1 MRSRAGLRFGFGLV
15 FWRELRWLRRR
26 YFLLALTTLVPLGL
40 MALLIA
46 IFSAGLATRLPIGVL
61 DLDNSDLSRTV
72 VRMVDAT
79 PDAAVD
85 VHVGELAAGRQLIRS
100 GQIYGLLMLPK
111 DLQRDVFAGRRP
123 EVVFFYNTQKMT
135 SGNIVLRGV
144 SNAVPTAAAGIRLSL
159 RTEQGQP
166 ADVAQA
172 DLTPIPVQTNALF
185 NPTLNYVHF
194 LLAAL
199 LPSLLQIV
207 IVTTSS
213 YSAGMD
219 IETNHRLR
227 ILRRLGGGL
236 WPAVAGK
243 LLPYT
248 ILYLAILLVSDSI
261 LFHFFDL
268 PLRGSGT
275 LLLFAGILFILACQ
289 LIGTV
294 LALVLKPMASA
305 VSIGSLLTAPAFG
318 YMGVSFPRH
327 GMNAFAYGW
336 GEILPGT
343 WYLTARIDQTIRGT
357 PLDLSWKPVF
367 VLCAFVT
374 GLGALLGLLLET
386 RRKQTDSGK
395 RPAFDTAR
403 EAVP

>member
-1 MRSRAGLRFGFGLV
+1 MRSRVALRFGFGLV
-15 FWRELRWLRRR
+15 FWRELRWLLRRP
-26 YFLLALTTLVPLGL
+26 FLLALTTLVPLGL
-40 MALLIA
+40 MALLTA
-46 IFSAGLATRLPIGVL
+46 VFSAGLATRLPVGVL
-61 DLDNSDLSRTV
+61 DLDDSDLSRAI

-79 PDAAVD
+79 PDAAVE
-85 VHVGELAAGRQLIRS
+85 VHVGDLAEGRRLVRS
-100 GQIYGLLMLPK
+100 GQIYGLVMLPQN
-111 DLQRDVFAGRRP
+111 LQRDVFAGRRP
-123 EVVFFYNTQKMT
+123 EVVFFYNTQKLT

-144 SNAVPTAAAGIRLSL
+144 SNAVQTAAAGLRLSL

-166 ADVAQA
+166 ADIAQA

-213 YSAGMD
+213 YSAGLD

-236 WPAVAGK
+236 WPAMAGK

-248 ILYLAILLVSDSI
+248 LLYLSILLVTDSI

-268 PLRGSGT
+268 PLRGSGP
-275 LLLFAGILFILACQ
+275 LLLLAGILFIMSCQ
-289 LIGTV
+289 LIGTL
-294 LALVLKPMASA
+294 LALLLKPMATA
-305 VSIGSLLTAPAFG
+305 VSIGTLLTAPAFG

-343 WYLTARIDQTIRGT
+343 WYLMARIDQTLRGT
-357 PLDLSWKPVF
+357 PLELSWNPVF

-374 GLGALLGLLLET
+374 GLTGIIAMQLEANRARANAERQRMLAAAQGAA
-386 RRKQTDSGK
+386 
-395 RPAFDTAR
+395 P
-403 EAVP
+403 